1 MSILTTIPEELLAAA
16 AQLQGVSSS
25 LTAQNAGAAAPTTT
39 IAPAASDQVSALQAA
54 LFASYGTLYQQIA
67 AEAQAIQQ
75 QFVQNLGLSS
85 GNYATAEAANA
96 AQATPA
102 EQFQTFVNGVATFLG
117 GPTTSVGGN
126 PFSPSGN
133 SANFISYEIGNW
145 ASASSDCIGMAGGG
159 LVPTDWW
166 PTAAGD
172 AAAAGAAD
180 AAGAATAVNMVA
192 PTGGMGAMSMMP
204 MAGLSQATMVSSL
217 SSAPSWASPLNALP
231 GTTNAAVQ
239 TVGWTGPM
247 ATQTG
252 APVTALPGMPGAGA
266 AARGSAMGA
275 PRYGVKPIV
284 MPKPTAV

>member
-133 SANFISYEIGNW
+133 SANVISYEIGNW

-172 AAAAGAAD
+172 AAAA
-180 AAGAATAVNMVA
+180 T
-192 PTGGMGAMSMMP
+192 
-204 MAGLSQATMVSSL
+204 
-217 SSAPSWASPLNALP
+217 
-231 GTTNAAVQ
+231 TTNADQRA
-239 TVGWTGPM
+239 
-247 ATQTG
+247 
-252 APVTALPGMPGAGA
+252 GAGDDHH
-266 AARGSAMGA
+266 AARAPARGMQVPLQLADQQHWKADPAAVPAPAHTHRPTVWLHRLVHAHLRYMRWGA
-275 PRYGVKPIV
+275 GRTPPVCAWRR
-284 MPKPTAV
+284 

>member
-1 MSILTTIPEELLAAA
+1 MSILTTVPEELLAAA
-16 AQLQGVSSS
+16 AQLEGVGNS
-25 LTAQNAGAAAPTTT
+25 LTAQNAGAAAPITT

-54 LFASYGTLYQQIA
+54 LFSGYGTLYQQIA
-67 AEAQAIQQ
+67 AEAQAMQQ
-75 QFVQNLGLSS
+75 QFLQTLGISS
-85 GNYATAEAANA
+85 GTYAATEASNA
-96 AQATPA
+96 AQSAPVD
-102 EQFQTFVNGVATFLG
+102 QFSTFVNGIATFLG

-133 SANFISYEIGNW
+133 TANFFSYEIGNW
-145 ASASSDCIGMAGGG
+145 ASAGSDCLGMAGGG

-172 AAAAGAAD
+172 AAAAGAD
-180 AAGAATAVNMVA
+180 AAGAATAVNAVA
-192 PTGGMGAMSMMP
+192 PISGMGAMSMMP
-204 MAGLSQATMVSSL
+204 MAGMGQATMVSSL
-217 SSAPSWASPLNALP
+217 TSAPSWASPLNALP

-252 APVTALPGMPGAGA
+252 APVTALPGMPGAGS

-275 PRYGVKPIV
+275 PRYGVKPVV
-284 MPKPTAV
+284 MPKPTAL